1 MLLSKK
7 TWKNAAAF
15 IEVNEN
21 GELSVFCK
29 FYDEVGRGH
38 FGSRTEVLGKLE
50 GYPEI
55 PQEVI
60 KKIEIKSFSNFL
72 RKIFAPE
79 KVKYQRIVLNQKE
92 IERAERNR
100 SLFMKKFQ
108 QKSKEELTSF
118 FNEVW
123 RKAKENNSWLT
134 YEL

>member
-7 TWKNAAAF
+7 TWINAAAF

-72 RKIFAPE
+72 RKIFAPKTIE
-79 KVKYQRIVLNQKE
+79 YQKIVLNHRE
-92 IERAERNR
+92 IEDAYKKRKI
-100 SLFMKKFQ
+100 FMKNFLE
-108 QKSKEELTSF
+108 KSDEELSHF
-118 FNEVW
+118 YNEVW
-123 RKAKENNSWLT
+123 RKAKENNSWLS